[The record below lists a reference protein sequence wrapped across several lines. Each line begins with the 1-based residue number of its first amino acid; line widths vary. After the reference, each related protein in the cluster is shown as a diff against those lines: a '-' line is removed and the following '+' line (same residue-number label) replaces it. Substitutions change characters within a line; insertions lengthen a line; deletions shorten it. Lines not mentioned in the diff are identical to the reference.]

1 MVGENLPKN
10 SLLLLSKR
18 INQFR
23 GTLVNMKKYIR
34 MVPSSFDSLR
44 IILFVYEREIYVEK
58 RRNETDKGTI
68 GFFEI

>member
-10 SLLLLSKR
+10 NLLLLSKR